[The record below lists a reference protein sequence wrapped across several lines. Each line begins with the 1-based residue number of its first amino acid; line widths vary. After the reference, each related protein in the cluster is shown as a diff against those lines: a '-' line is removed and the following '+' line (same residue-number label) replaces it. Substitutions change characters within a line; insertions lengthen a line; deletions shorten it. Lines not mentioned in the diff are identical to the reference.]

1 MRVYLTPIKNLE
13 FILELTANTY
23 SNYSTMEIA
32 LPIQFTKSTNEEQQM
47 GKDLVTVNNL
57 FGHWLTDIDIRCYPN
72 DMRIL
77 PTSNSV
83 DIYQYSN
90 AQLKNLPEKSVKTL
104 LKTFLY
110 SSKPVYL
117 AENVDTRPNND
128 NIDANRTDPNLT
140 YRLQELPYWIFLK
153 NNYKIPLGLI
163 CDLGLVNFAIKTDAK
178 FKRNM
183 NKLFETTKKSATI
196 PSDALIQFH
205 DRPYIS
211 YQEINLT
218 KSMDMYLSDILRSEQ
233 ALRIGVLP
241 SPYQQTFR
249 INTGTQSLTVTFKG
263 AQRQFE
269 WLEFSLV

>member
-13 FILELTANTY
+13 FILEFTANTY

-32 LPIQFTKSTNEEQQM
+32 LPIQFTKSTNKEQQM

-90 AQLKNLPEKSVKTL
+90 AQLKNLPEKSVKTS

-140 YRLQELPYWIFLK
+140 YRLQELPDWVF
-153 NNYKIPLGLI
+153 
-163 CDLGLVNFAIKTDAK
+163 
-178 FKRNM
+178 
-183 NKLFETTKKSATI
+183 
-196 PSDALIQFH
+196 
-205 DRPYIS
+205 
-211 YQEINLT
+211 
-218 KSMDMYLSDILRSEQ
+218 
-233 ALRIGVLP
+233 
-241 SPYQQTFR
+241 
-249 INTGTQSLTVTFKG
+249 
-263 AQRQFE
+263 
-269 WLEFSLV
+269 